1 MRTHRRHRGLSLKIK
16 PIKELR
22 KIVERLKINGNK
34 IVFTNGCFDLI
45 HYGHVQY
52 LEDAKQ
58 KGDVLLVAI
67 NSDVSVKKIKG
78 PGRPIVSQKDR
89 ARVIASLESV
99 DYVTVFGHTTPLTLI
114 TLLKPDVLVKG
125 ADWNL
130 KNIVGGAQVSKYG
143 GRVCT
148 IKLAKGRSTTS
159 LIQKIAKTFKH
170 IRNT

>member
-16 PIKELR
+16 PLKELR
-22 KIVERLKINGNK
+22 KIVERLKINGKK
-34 IVFTNGCFDLI
+34 IVFTNGCFDLL

-58 KGDVLLVAI
+58 KGDVLLVAV
-67 NSDVSVKKIKG
+67 NSDHSVKKIKG

-89 ARVIASLESV
+89 ARIIASLESV
-99 DYVTVFGHTTPLTLI
+99 DYVTVFGHTTPLALI

-130 KNIVGGAQVSKYG
+130 KNIVGGAQVLSYG

-159 LIQKIAKTFKH
+159 LIQKIAKAFKH
-170 IRNT
+170 KRNT